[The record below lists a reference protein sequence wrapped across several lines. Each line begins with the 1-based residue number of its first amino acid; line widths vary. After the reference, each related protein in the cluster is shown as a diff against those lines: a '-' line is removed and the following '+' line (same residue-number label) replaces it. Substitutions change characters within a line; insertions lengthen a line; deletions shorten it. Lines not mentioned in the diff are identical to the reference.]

1 MAKKG
6 VVIFDGE
13 DKFVAK
19 KKHVYSK
26 SKGQAK
32 SAKEVFLGVRADME
46 EGVQEPVQSASEQT
60 LSQGS
65 TPAPQQVITDETIGG
80 ATQAVR
86 EPVREPII
94 STPIGDI
101 PSLPQ
106 ISIPPIIAPS
116 VEDDRKSTNPVFE
129 RPVLVTA
136 PTPELPTWSTGTVLT
151 TTTQPFFGDE
161 GNEKLLRNPG
171 GKPIFDDRLP
181 GDGIPSGRPVVPW
194 NPAIMPEPPFVEPT
208 PIVRNPVEPPATII
222 MPPPIDGGKDGIS
235 EPVIPRPKCPVGF
248 VYNETTG
255 MCIDKTNPD
264 KEIDPIQTI
273 LTTSTTTSTTT
284 KAKASVECPNSIP
297 RAIGGGGCPQG
308 YEPCASNYSLCIPI
322 SNVNTTTTSTT
333 TSTTTLTTTAAP
345 SKGNC
350 QPPIYKAP
358 TYYKWVDKGD
368 CKWELQVDQ
377 VALPN
382 AAPAPVLPIVTLPIV
397 STTNAPATTT
407 STIQT
412 TTTKS
417 PLGTLPGG
425 GGGASG
431 GGGGGGEEA
440 APTQEAPKKNYF
452 WWYVGGALAIYLI
465 LKKKKK

>member
-151 TTTQPFFGDE
+151 TTTIPFFGDE
-161 GNEKLLRNPG
+161 GNERIKRYPG
-171 GKPIFDDRLP
+171 GAPIFDDRLP
-181 GDGIPSGRPVVPW
+181 GDGLPSGQPIFGGGDKIV
-194 NPAIMPEPPFVEPT
+194 NPIFTEPT
-208 PIVRNPVEPPATII
+208 PILKSPVEPPATII
-222 MPPPIDGGKDGIS
+222 MPPPMDAKITPDPLLGGGS
-235 EPVIPRPKCPVGF
+235 PVLSGPEIPRPKCPTGF
-248 VYNETTG
+248 VFNDTTG
-255 MCIDKTNPD
+255 MCIDKRNPD

-284 KAKASVECPNSIP
+284 KKAAVVE
-297 RAIGGGGCPQG
+297 
-308 YEPCASNYSLCIPI
+308 
-322 SNVNTTTTSTT
+322 TTTTSTT
-333 TSTTTLTTTAAP
+333 TSTTTLTTTIAP

-417 PLGTLPGG
+417 PLGTLPSGG

-431 GGGGGGEEA
+431 GGGGGEEEA

-465 LKKKKK
+465 LKKKKN